1 MSVTVARLCERR
13 IHNLFNTCPCLGSI
27 LVSKQKQEVIPMKKV
42 LKVLGVVA
50 AVALVALGVK
60 KFFPNC
66 CPCKK

>member
-1 MSVTVARLCERR
+1 
-13 IHNLFNTCPCLGSI
+13 
-27 LVSKQKQEVIPMKKV
+27 MKKV

-66 CPCKK
+66 CPCNK